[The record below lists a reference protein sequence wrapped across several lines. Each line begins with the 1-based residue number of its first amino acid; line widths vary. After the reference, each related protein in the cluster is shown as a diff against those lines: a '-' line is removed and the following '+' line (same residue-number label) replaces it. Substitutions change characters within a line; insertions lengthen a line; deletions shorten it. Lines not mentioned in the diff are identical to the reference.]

1 MASDVGI
8 LSLKAIY
15 NPSNIGQITNEVK
28 KDIEKIEKSAGDID
42 LKVNAPDMGDF
53 KKRILD
59 ASSEIQK
66 LQSRQLKGY
75 NISGQMSG
83 LFGVLA
89 DPNKDAKDYA
99 EAFESTLGKLK
110 KILSIPD
117 SNLMK
122 DFNDRELNTVLR
134 KQADVDFKQA
144 ELDSKKANAVSQA
157 RNIRAKSIE
166 KILED
171 FSDEDRKLYNSA
183 LSQDNISKLSKE
195 IGLSNNNDAKSDV
208 EEYAKLLSIYEQLA
222 KKKKELS
229 EIKTPDDALE
239 SIKQG
244 KTLNSIANQIS
255 QQEAKLKSNFGA
267 TNLKGKL
274 EKQDI
279 HELSGKYIELTTKQL
294 NKELE
299 AAQKNR
305 EEYIISTASKKAL
318 NQTQKEFDQ
327 IDSSK
332 KRYEKQYG
340 VKLDDKSQIISTP
353 KETRPIMQENKSDS
367 SNLMSQAFE
376 NIKRDYLSYQKYA
389 VDKETAIKELESIA
403 SKFKKNQTLDLSD
416 LKYAEGLSERLS
428 ALGVDSDDNII
439 PSSVKKMFDSDDY
452 QDLLYLKMSD
462 ADYDSLQ
469 NISKMT
475 AAQLSEIE
483 KLKQAKQDISDTS
496 PVDTKYRSALFE
508 EFDGQMALFDTVP
521 SSSKEIVKSQDDIK
535 KRIKSTNDDIEGQ
548 ISLFDTLNKQE
559 FKENQKKDSL
569 PKDSEDKYDLF
580 EESDGQMAMFDS
592 LSKPSDNV
600 INSQKDV
607 NKQIQNTNDNI
618 EGQINLFDILNEQE
632 QKNSKKK
639 KKDDEKPKV
648 STPIHESDL
657 QSDISILKAIDSTA
671 EASSMQSLSSAVQQ
685 VTEAVNNKTMA
696 FLEEEDVV
704 SQVANL
710 EMSNMQSLKNS
721 IDQVSDSV
729 DKQKEKLDEYKKNA
743 KESNEDIKNNE
754 EDPKKES
761 PKRNTSVR
769 SSNQSRKNNSSPKIS
784 ETPSTYVKNID
795 RAYDEAMKINAAID
809 KAEAIKS
816 DLAKTATEASK
827 DVASKAYE
835 DIDRIIDR
843 LKTSDRPGVASANNE
858 LDRIQTTATQLS
870 NALNKGALFKAGLN
884 SSNVS
889 GMPTV
894 ISNVTSAVD
903 ALDNKLKSGAI
914 SVQQYDS
921 RLNKLEQSLKHVDD
935 YAENSSEAL
944 QKMNQ
949 SIRSRLGNDAKIT
962 HKPTKF
968 DPDGNATET
977 LEGTLN
983 GSKYVGTWNES
994 IGTIVSTTTTETKKA
1009 TSVLGDFFSGLK
1021 QRWMSLG
1028 QYLLS
1033 FGSFYEVF
1041 DVLKQGFNIA
1051 KDLDDALTEMNKVS
1065 DAPLFKLKNYQK
1077 ESFGIADEIGATGL
1091 QIQQSTAD
1099 FLRLGESFDEAK
1111 KSAEAANILY
1121 NVSEFESIDA
1131 ATESLIAMSAAYRDM
1146 DKMAINDKL
1155 NNVGN
1160 NFSISTDGLATAL
1173 QTSASALVT
1182 AGADIDKSIALITAG
1197 NAVVQDPASVG
1208 AGVRTIA
1215 LRLMGTEEAKQQLEA
1230 TGEDTSDYI
1239 VQTASKINDSFK
1251 AFTAVASNDF
1261 EGISILDEN
1270 GNNRDVY
1277 EILQDVA
1284 DIYDEIVATDKEF
1297 GTNHLNGL
1305 LELMAGKNRS
1315 NIAASII
1322 QNKDILRDAY
1332 EASQN
1337 SEGSALEENQ
1347 KYLDSI
1353 SGHLDQLKNKWQEVW
1368 SGTGRDVVNPIL
1380 DIGSS
1385 ILDIVNNVGL
1395 LQTVLG
1401 GIAAGFGVKGLFKKD
1416 GLISTL
1422 FGWSN
1427 LPGLQLK
1434 II

>member
-239 SIKQG
+239 AIKQG

-340 VKLDDKSQIISTP
+340 VKLDDKSQITSTP

-428 ALGVDSDDNII
+428 ALGVDPDDNII
-439 PSSVKKMFDSDDY
+439 PSSVKKMFNSDDY

-508 EFDGQMALFDTVP
+508 EFDGQMA
-521 SSSKEIVKSQDDIK
+521 
-535 KRIKSTNDDIEGQ
+535 
-548 ISLFDTLNKQE
+548 
-559 FKENQKKDSL
+559 
-569 PKDSEDKYDLF
+569 
-580 EESDGQMAMFDS
+580 MFDN
-592 LSKPSDNV
+592 LSKSSDNV

-618 EGQINLFDILNEQE
+618 EGQINLFDILNEQK

-639 KKDDEKPKV
+639 KKDDEKPKD

-657 QSDISILKAIDSTA
+657 QPDISISKTIDSTS

-729 DKQKEKLDEYKKNA
+729 DKQKEKLDEYKKDA

-754 EDPKKES
+754 EDSKKES

-769 SSNQSRKNNSSPKIS
+769 SSNQSKKNNNSPKIS

-795 RAYDEAMKINAAID
+795 RAYDEAMKINAVID
-809 KAEAIKS
+809 KAETIKS

-827 DVASKAYE
+827 DVASKTYE

-843 LKTSDRPGVASANNE
+843 LKTSDRPGIASANNE

-870 NALNKGALFKAGLN
+870 NALNKGALFKNGLN

-903 ALDNKLKSGAI
+903 ALDNKLKSGTI

-1131 ATESLIAMSAAYRDM
+1131 ATESLIAMSAAYQDM

-1208 AGVRTIA
+1208 AGIRTIA

-1322 QNKDILRDAY
+1322 QNKDILRNAY

-1347 KYLDSI
+1347 KHLDSI

-1380 DIGSS
+1380 DIGSG

-1434 II
+1434 TF

>member
-1 MASDVGI
+1 
-8 LSLKAIY
+8 
-15 NPSNIGQITNEVK
+15 
-28 KDIEKIEKSAGDID
+28 
-42 LKVNAPDMGDF
+42 
-53 KKRILD
+53 
-59 ASSEIQK
+59 
-66 LQSRQLKGY
+66 
-75 NISGQMSG
+75 
-83 LFGVLA
+83 
-89 DPNKDAKDYA
+89 
-99 EAFESTLGKLK
+99 
-110 KILSIPD
+110 
-117 SNLMK
+117 
-122 DFNDRELNTVLR
+122 
-134 KQADVDFKQA
+134 
-144 ELDSKKANAVSQA
+144 
-157 RNIRAKSIE
+157 
-166 KILED
+166 
-171 FSDEDRKLYNSA
+171 
-183 LSQDNISKLSKE
+183 
-195 IGLSNNNDAKSDV
+195 
-208 EEYAKLLSIYEQLA
+208 
-222 KKKKELS
+222 
-229 EIKTPDDALE
+229 
-239 SIKQG
+239 
-244 KTLNSIANQIS
+244 
-255 QQEAKLKSNFGA
+255 
-267 TNLKGKL
+267 
-274 EKQDI
+274 
-279 HELSGKYIELTTKQL
+279 
-294 NKELE
+294 
-299 AAQKNR
+299 
-305 EEYIISTASKKAL
+305 
-318 NQTQKEFDQ
+318 
-327 IDSSK
+327 
-332 KRYEKQYG
+332 
-340 VKLDDKSQIISTP
+340 
-353 KETRPIMQENKSDS
+353 
-367 SNLMSQAFE
+367 
-376 NIKRDYLSYQKYA
+376 
-389 VDKETAIKELESIA
+389 
-403 SKFKKNQTLDLSD
+403 
-416 LKYAEGLSERLS
+416 
-428 ALGVDSDDNII
+428 
-439 PSSVKKMFDSDDY
+439 
-452 QDLLYLKMSD
+452 
-462 ADYDSLQ
+462 
-469 NISKMT
+469 
-475 AAQLSEIE
+475 
-483 KLKQAKQDISDTS
+483 
-496 PVDTKYRSALFE
+496 
-508 EFDGQMALFDTVP
+508 
-521 SSSKEIVKSQDDIK
+521 
-535 KRIKSTNDDIEGQ
+535 
-548 ISLFDTLNKQE
+548 
-559 FKENQKKDSL
+559 
-569 PKDSEDKYDLF
+569 
-580 EESDGQMAMFDS
+580 
-592 LSKPSDNV
+592 
-600 INSQKDV
+600 
-607 NKQIQNTNDNI
+607 
-618 EGQINLFDILNEQE
+618 
-632 QKNSKKK
+632 
-639 KKDDEKPKV
+639 
-648 STPIHESDL
+648 
-657 QSDISILKAIDSTA
+657 
-671 EASSMQSLSSAVQQ
+671 
-685 VTEAVNNKTMA
+685 MA

-729 DKQKEKLDEYKKNA
+729 DKQKEKLDEYKKDA

-754 EDPKKES
+754 EDSKKES

-769 SSNQSRKNNSSPKIS
+769 SSNQSKKNNNSPKIS

-809 KAEAIKS
+809 KAETIKS

-843 LKTSDRPGVASANNE
+843 LKTSDRPGIASANNE

-870 NALNKGALFKAGLN
+870 NALNKGALFKNGLN

-903 ALDNKLKSGAI
+903 ALDNKLKSGTI

-1131 ATESLIAMSAAYRDM
+1131 ATESLIAMSAAYQDM

-1208 AGVRTIA
+1208 AGIRTIA

-1322 QNKDILRDAY
+1322 QNKDILRNAY

-1347 KYLDSI
+1347 KHLDSI

-1380 DIGSS
+1380 DIGSG

-1434 II
+1434 TF